1 MSSTSKIAAL
11 AGAVLL
17 LPALFLA
24 AGFAAVAGAL
34 GLGGPTPPSTAAWTD
49 IPSGYLA
56 TYQQAALECPGLPWT
71 VLAAVGKIESD
82 HGRSTLPGVHAGQNA
97 KGAQGPMQF
106 LPATFAAHARPV
118 PPGGADPPSPYDP
131 VDAIHAAT
139 RYLCA
144 TGARNSTDLPAALYA
159 YNHSHTYV
167 TDVLA
172 QAAAYTGSD
181 TATDTATDPDG
192 RGEVTAGAP
201 TTAARTAVDYARTQL
216 GLPYVWGGD
225 GPAAGDAGFDCSGLT
240 TAAYA
245 AAGIRLPR
253 TAATQHHA
261 GPLLPPGEPLQ
272 AGDLLFFGRP
282 GGRIHHVAISL
293 GGTRMIHAPDFGQP
307 VQIAEDYRQ
316 LGDYA
321 GASRPSGLPA
331 R

>member
-1 MSSTSKIAAL
+1 
-11 AGAVLL
+11 
-17 LPALFLA
+17 
-24 AGFAAVAGAL
+24 
-34 GLGGPTPPSTAAWTD
+34 
-49 IPSGYLA
+49 
-56 TYQQAALECPGLPWT
+56 
-71 VLAAVGKIESD
+71 
-82 HGRSTLPGVHAGQNA
+82 
-97 KGAQGPMQF
+97 MQF
-106 LPATFAAHARPV
+106 LAATFAAHARPV

-131 VDAIHAAT
+131 VDAIMPPPAT
-139 RYLCA
+139 SAHRRQHRP
-144 TGARNSTDLPAALYA
+144 ARRHLRLQPLP
-159 YNHSHTYV
+159 HTYV

-181 TATDTATDPDG
+181 TGTDTAGPGGDA
-192 RGEVTAGAP
+192 AGAP

-253 TAATQHHA
+253 TAATQYHA
-261 GPLLPPGEPLQ
+261 GPLPPPGEPLRP
-272 AGDLLFFGRP
+272 GDLLFFGRP
-282 GGRIHHVAISL
+282 GGRIHHVGISL
-293 GGTRMIHAPDFGQP
+293 GGTLMIHAPDFGQP
-307 VQIAEDYRQ
+307 VQIADDYRQ

>member
-11 AGAVLL
+11 AGTALL
-17 LPALFLA
+17 LPILFLAAGFA

-34 GLGGPTPPSTAAWTD
+34 GLSGPTPPSAAAWTD
-49 IPSGYLA
+49 IPTDYLA

-71 VLAAVGKIESD
+71 VLAAIGKIESD
-82 HGRSTLPGVHAGQNA
+82 HGRSTLPGVHSGANSAGA
-97 KGAQGPMQF
+97 RRPMQF

-118 PPGGADPPSPYDP
+118 PAGGADPPTRYDP
-131 VDAIHAAT
+131 VDAIHAAA

-159 YNHSHTYV
+159 YNHSHSYV
-167 TDVLA
+167 ATVLA
-172 QAAAYTGSD
+172 QAAYTGAD
-181 TATDTATDPDG
+181 PGTETTGTDPG
-192 RGEVTAGAP
+192 SGAAAP
-201 TTAARTAVDYARTQL
+201 TTAARTAVNYARAQL

-240 TAAYA
+240 HAAYP

-253 TAATQHHA
+253 TAATQYQA
-261 GPLLPPGEPLQ
+261 GPLLPPGEPLRP
-272 AGDLLFFGRP
+272 GDLLFFGQP

-293 GGTRMIHAPDFGQP
+293 GGTRMIHAPTFGQP
-307 VQIAEDYRQ
+307 VQAADDYRT

-321 GASRPSGLPA
+321 GASRPTA
-331 R
+331 DR